1 MKQLAERYKYM
12 FVQKQ
17 NEHIESIRSIRDEY
31 KHA

>member
-1 MKQLAERYKYM
+1 MKQLAKRYKYM

-17 NEHIESIRSIRDEY
+17 IKYIESIRSIGDEY

>member
-17 NEHIESIRSIRDEY
+17 NEYIESIRSIRDEY